1 MSTEVWFQNS
11 VDFLSFQEKLHRR
24 DQLIWVNKVFHWVL
38 VFAIQFRVS
47 HTGVHHHM
55 NVNLWFVWKS
65 ECIWFGSAS
74 QKCELFYFTAE
85 ILNQLIP
92 QKYLKE
98 YSHQCI
104 IWPLPTAYCSKLSI
118 ITHNQC
124 WCWGGGGDGDMG
136 HSTPQMFY
144 FALFF
149 CFLAIPMGSEV
160 LFFPLAQLIQT
171 GNEDFFV
178 LFLVMTTPP
187 PFENHGTATA
197 HNNHDIPHQI
207 YFGYHCPSSVLKP

>member
-24 DQLIWVNKVFHWVL
+24 DQLIWVNQVFHW

-55 NVNLWFVWKS
+55 NVNLWFVWKWMYL
-65 ECIWFGSAS
+65 IWVCFP
-74 QKCELFYFTAE
+74 EVWTILFYSWNTKSTHSTGISKRILPPMHYLTFTHC
-85 ILNQLIP
+85 ILLKVG
-92 QKYLKE
+92 KYNTQSVLV
-98 YSHQCI
+98 
-104 IWPLPTAYCSKLSI
+104 L
-118 ITHNQC
+118 
-124 WCWGGGGDGDMG
+124 GGGGGHGDMG

-160 LFFPLAQLIQT
+160 LFFLSLLSSFKLEMRI
-171 GNEDFFV
+171 F
-178 LFLVMTTPP
+178 FLVMTTPP
-187 PFENHGTATA
+187 PFENQCTATA

-207 YFGYHCPSSVLKP
+207 YFGYHCPSVY